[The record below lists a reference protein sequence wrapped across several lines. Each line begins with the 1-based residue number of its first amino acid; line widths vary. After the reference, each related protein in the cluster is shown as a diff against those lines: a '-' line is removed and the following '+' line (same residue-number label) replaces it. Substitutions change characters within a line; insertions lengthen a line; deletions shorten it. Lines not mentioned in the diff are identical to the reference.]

1 LCCRFEISRANYEVS
16 SFLIHVQTKMITEH
30 LDIVGDDENPG
41 YFTFRRIYLN
51 YVYNTHPQI
60 ELNW

>member
-1 LCCRFEISRANYEVS
+1 
-16 SFLIHVQTKMITEH
+16 MITEH

-51 YVYNTHPQI
+51 YVYNTHPQF